1 MHPSQYSYEHGE
13 HRKYF
18 LTNISRRQLLALAIA
33 GFLTAC
39 SPAPQMISGTSTP
52 ITPGIT
58 PTSTPPH
65 VLLPKERIQVSNAR
79 RVVQL
84 AVLDA
89 GGVEVKS
96 VAWSPD
102 ARFLAAG
109 AYRDL
114 HIWDPTAGRQVATMP
129 GHHDQIW
136 WVAYSPD
143 GKRLASASEDGT
155 VRLWDA
161 RNHTLLE
168 VLQGHSNIVL
178 SVGWSPD
185 GSRLIAGNIDGTLDL
200 WDAHTRKKLGAWT
213 GHAPEN
219 SGKSGPWA
227 LAAFAAAWSPDGQ
240 VIAST
245 REDNIL
251 QLWNARTGEL
261 LKVLPTNVGSAN
273 IVAWSPDGRILAVS
287 NDLGSV
293 QLWSAQTGKLLALLP
308 VNIQPGVLIGC
319 RPYDESAAFDDTLS
333 LPSQHRNLPRGRP
346 VGGMGVEAEEAALAG
361 DGSSLVEA
369 LEPEVIEI
377 RRPMDRCA

>member
-1 MHPSQYSYEHGE
+1 MRPSQYSYETGE
-13 HRKYF
+13 HRTYL
-18 LTNISRRQLLALAIA
+18 LTTISRRQLLALAVA
-33 GFLTAC
+33 GFVTAC

-251 QLWNARTGEL
+251 QLWNARTGAL
-261 LKVLPTNVGSAN
+261 LNVLPTHVGSAN
-273 IVAWSPDGRILAVS
+273 IVAWSPDGHILAVS

-293 QLWSAQTGKLLALLP
+293 QLWSAQTGKLLALLDSASGSGWANMVTWSP
-308 VNIQPGVLIGC
+308 DGKLLASTREDGTVELWDVTRRKEAVTLQGHRSEVWAAAWSPDGLRLASGSKDTTIRLWGV
-319 RPYDESAAFDDTLS
+319 P
-333 LPSQHRNLPRGRP
+333 
-346 VGGMGVEAEEAALAG
+346 
-361 DGSSLVEA
+361 
-369 LEPEVIEI
+369 
-377 RRPMDRCA
+377 